1 MNPLPVQR
9 PIPIWLGGGS
19 STVVLRRIA
28 RLADGWCP
36 NFSPDKEGSG
46 MLEKVRGYMREAG
59 RDPAELG
66 LEGRIRIAGKQPEDW
81 LGEAKAWEE
90 LGATH
95 LVVETRRG
103 GLAGLQDHLRA
114 ITQLLQTVKEVAG

>member
-1 MNPLPVQR
+1 
-9 PIPIWLGGGS
+9 
-19 STVVLRRIA
+19 LRRIA

-36 NFSPDKEGSG
+36 NFGPDEEGAAQ
-46 MLEKVRGYMREAG
+46 LEKVRGYMRDAG

-81 LGEAKAWEE
+81 LEEAKAWEE

-103 GLAGLQDHLRA
+103 GLGALENHLRA
-114 ITQLLQTVKEVAG
+114 ITQFLEVVGGAGA